1 MDLNSKK
8 RTFLAALALLCSAS
22 VLPAVTITSFGNVT
36 APTWS
41 ATSFTDF
48 SSVSQ
53 GASSITFSGT
63 DTNTLSGDVPL
74 VDLSSLWGN
83 DLQIT
88 GSITTNPGTTFGVTL
103 FDQEFDQATFSGGSW
118 SDLSGGSTLLSFVSA
133 VGTFN
138 SAEIIGI
145 DIVGGGAGDA
155 LAATLTGASI
165 VPEPSTYAALSG
177 LLALSWVMLR
187 RRRA

>member
-41 ATSFTDF
+41 DSLFTDF

-88 GSITTNPGTTFGVTL
+88 GSITTNPGTTFGVIL

-118 SDLSGGSTLLSFVSA
+118 SDLSGGSTLLSFVSV